1 LEKVLNN
8 KEDDSN
14 SGYSYA
20 QDAQLYHMILDS
32 TSNHFRTI
40 IEKAPIGV
48 SINRNGMIL
57 FANQVYAKMFGF
69 KSAAELINTP
79 VLAQFIPLSRD
90 KIADVVHRRIKS
102 GRLPVSLETV
112 GRRCDG
118 TVFSVLVQ
126 VDRIL
131 LPDGP
136 ADVVFYT
143 DNADIKRKVK
153 QTAEGLESGLGK
165 IQRLLLDIA
174 SALGTAL
181 DIRDP
186 YTAEHQKKVVRL
198 ARVIAE
204 EMGLPKERIESI
216 EIAGNLHDIGKIKV
230 PIEILS
236 KSGQLSDLEFEIIK
250 THCQV
255 GYDIIK
261 SIDFPWPVGEII
273 LQHHERIDG
282 SGYPRGLKREN
293 ILIEAQILAVAD
305 VVEAMS
311 SHRPYRPS
319 LGINAALEEIEK
331 NRGILYE
338 PEVVD
343 VCLRLFREDRF
354 SFN

>member
-1 LEKVLNN
+1 MLNN

-186 YTAEHQKKVVRL
+186 YTAEHQKKGC
-198 ARVIAE
+198 A
-204 EMGLPKERIESI
+204 P
-216 EIAGNLHDIGKIKV
+216 
-230 PIEILS
+230 
-236 KSGQLSDLEFEIIK
+236 
-250 THCQV
+250 CQ
-255 GYDIIK
+255 GY
-261 SIDFPWPVGEII
+261 
-273 LQHHERIDG
+273 
-282 SGYPRGLKREN
+282 
-293 ILIEAQILAVAD
+293 
-305 VVEAMS
+305 
-311 SHRPYRPS
+311 
-319 LGINAALEEIEK
+319 
-331 NRGILYE
+331 
-338 PEVVD
+338 
-343 VCLRLFREDRF
+343 C
-354 SFN
+354 